1 MRVNA
6 KDPEGRNAH
15 AYLDGVDVS
24 AECVRAD
31 DTEGWV
37 DLLVNDEARKTR
49 VTLDGEVEIKRVY
62 GIVKI
67 TLDDANSSIYA

>member
-6 KDPEGRNAH
+6 KDPEGRNAR

-31 DTEGWV
+31 NTEGWV
-37 DLLVNDEARKTR
+37 DLLVKDESGKTR
-49 VTLDGEVEIKRVY
+49 VTLDEEPEIKRVY
-62 GIVKI
+62 GVVEIVI
-67 TLDDANSSIYA
+67 DDADSSLYA